1 MNDLPVLIIFLFL
14 IAFLFQI
21 DFIFYIVYVISGIF
35 LWSRWY
41 VPRSLRHLSID
52 RDFQNRA
59 FLGEGVNIT
68 ITVENKSRLLVPW
81 LQLTESIPVE
91 LRDGPSLSKAITLGG
106 RKTQIFEYQVRAL
119 RRGYYHLGPL
129 QISAGDL
136 FGFVENRAHLAEDY
150 MTVYP
155 RILPMTRLS
164 VPSKLPFGILTSKHR
179 IFEDPARPIGLRQYH
194 SGDSLRHINWKVS
207 AHVDSLLVKTLE
219 PAMSLETY
227 IALNLNSE
235 EYTRQFRYDG
245 PEWGIV
251 VAASI
256 ANHLT
261 KKKQAVGL
269 ATNGADPLLQENGKS
284 DEVNRLYDEES
295 GRLLLRIPGSDNG
308 SNTVGASVGKDSG
321 LIPKPIQPA
330 PGQLHLMKVLEQ
342 LARIEAGNTVAFS
355 SWMPGA
361 CLRLNWGVT
370 ILAVSPSGNE
380 GICQALHQLVKTG
393 FNPVLLIIE
402 PFANFPEIRERARHF
417 GFPAYHLTGRHKM
430 KDA

>member
-21 DFIFYIVYVISGIF
+21 DFIFYIGYVISGIF

-41 VPRSLRHLSID
+41 APRSLRHLSVH

-59 FLGEGVNIT
+59 FLGEGVDIT
-68 ITVENKSRLLVPW
+68 ITVENKSRLPIPW
-81 LQLTESIPVE
+81 LQLIESIPVE
-91 LRDGPSLSKAITLGG
+91 LRDGPSLSKAITLNG
-106 RKTQIFEYQVRAL
+106 RKSKIFKYKVRAL
-119 RRGYYHLGPL
+119 RRGYYRLGPL

-136 FGFVENRAHLAEDY
+136 FGFVENRAQLIEDY
-150 MTVYP
+150 LTVYP
-155 RILPMTRLS
+155 QILPMTHLS

-207 AHVDSLLVKTLE
+207 AHVDTLLVKTLE
-219 PAMSLETY
+219 PAISLETY
-227 IALNLNSE
+227 IVLNLNSGE
-235 EYTRQFRYDG
+235 FSRQFRYDG

-269 ATNGADPLLQENGKS
+269 ATNGADPLLQENGNLV
-284 DEVNRLYDEES
+284 EVNKLYDEES
-295 GRLLLRIPGSDNG
+295 GRLLVRNLGPDNG
-308 SNTVGASVGKDSG
+308 SNAVDAFVGKDSG

-342 LARIEAGNTVAFS
+342 LARIEAGNSVGFS

-361 CLRLNWGVT
+361 CLGLNWGVT
-370 ILAVSPSGNE
+370 ILAISPSGDE
-380 GICQALHQLVKTG
+380 RICRTLHQLVKTG

-402 PFANFPEIRERARHF
+402 PYANFLEIKERARYF
-417 GFPAYHLTGRHKM
+417 GFPAYHLTGRHKL
-430 KDA
+430 KDP